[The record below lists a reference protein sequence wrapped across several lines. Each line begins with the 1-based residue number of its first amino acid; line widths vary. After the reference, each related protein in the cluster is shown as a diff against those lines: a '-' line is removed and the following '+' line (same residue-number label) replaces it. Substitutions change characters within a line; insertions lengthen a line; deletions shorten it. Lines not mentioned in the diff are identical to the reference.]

1 MKTDDFISALAADLP
16 SKPMPVR
23 RALSLAALAAT
34 PIALAIVIFGLKVRP
49 DIADVLVQPRMAFKF
64 AVMLAM
70 TASGAWLA
78 LRLSRPEPAPGRAV
92 LALGITAAL
101 IFVGVVTEMVVLPTN
116 LWKAAFWGDS
126 AFKCL
131 VLIPLVSTAPFVAFM
146 MAMKT
151 GAPSNPALAG
161 AAAGLLSSG
170 LGATLYATHCQND
183 SPLYIATWYVLG
195 ILIVTFA
202 GAVIGSRLLKW

>member
-1 MKTDDFISALAADLP
+1 MKTDDFISALTADLP
-16 SKPMPVR
+16 SKPTPVW
-23 RALSLAALAAT
+23 RALCVAALAAI
-34 PIALAIVIFGLKVRP
+34 PIALAIVVFGLKVRP
-49 DIADVLVQPRMAFKF
+49 DIADMLVQPRMAFKF
-64 AVMLAM
+64 TVMLAM

-78 LRLSRPEPAPGRAV
+78 LRLSRPEAGPGRAIM
-92 LALGITAAL
+92 ALGITAAL
-101 IFVGVVTEMVVLPTN
+101 IVVGVVTEMAVLPTN
-116 LWKAAFWGDS
+116 LWTAAFWGDS

-131 VLIPLVSTAPFVAFM
+131 VLIPLVSTAPFVALM

-151 GAPSNPALAG
+151 GAPSNPTLAG
-161 AAAGLLSSG
+161 ASAGLLSAG

-183 SPLYIATWYVLG
+183 SPLYIAAWYVLA